1 MKKTIIILAS
11 FLLLALTTQVIA
23 NESLEQ
29 LLKKATIEYAD
40 KKKQELKETVYKKS
54 ILTMYRNIY
63 PHLPKSDREAFN
75 KLGKLGLKARDLN
88 DLVSNLASNDPEVVK
103 KAGEK
108 LAIGIGSSLAKQIK
122 TPGVRD
128 KMSKLLGGVDKI
140 KEIAT
145 VPGSVSG
152 GDKNAG
158 YKFVADMVINAT
170 GGGGIVGFYTT
181 AHGVMKYAKDAYVDA
196 TIEEFYQKF
205 KRTPNRKDL
214 KAYINYGRGNHVA
227 IRDKLIT
234 EKENKLESL
243 GDTSDLPDRLIKHLT
258 QVNEEEFVDRLIT
271 GFKAR
276 KVKEEKDKKAKAYEK
291 KMQEQAKEILKRLD
305 RTAYSKY
312 KEKNWWAKKPI
323 SLSKF
328 LEMVYE
334 NTRNNPRLSVK
345 ETFDLELVSELLSK
359 ELIYGKN
366 SQEYQDTL
374 KSFNKILL
382 GKKILKKIIE
392 PEEKK
397 INKKITK
404 RAGQENCN
412 KEKTAKEKRRCLIMN
427 KLIQLNHTK
436 FIDVLKK
443 LNVKSPDPYLDCLC
457 RNAGY
462 GSSTTRQFYHP
473 GILGKFDER
482 YTCQRPGEPCVVAG
496 FGCGRHPLPTKQ
508 SVIDGCMKTN
518 KIGMTK
524 DKDGKTDPKSG
535 VRLDD
540 FIAKELQKRR

>member
-1 MKKTIIILAS
+1 MKQRIIVLAS
-11 FLLLALTTQVIA
+11 FLLLTLTTQVIA

-29 LLKKATIEYAD
+29 LVKKASIEYAD
-40 KKKQELKETVYKKS
+40 KKKQELKETIYKKS
-54 ILTMYRNIY
+54 ILTIYRKVY
-63 PHLPKSDREAFN
+63 PHLPKSDRKAFN

-88 DLVSNLASNDPEVVK
+88 NLASDLASNDPEVVK

-128 KMSKLLGGVDKI
+128 KMSKLLGGVEKI

-145 VPGSVSG
+145 VLGSVSG

-170 GGGGIVGFYTT
+170 GGGGVVGFYTT

-205 KRTPNRKDL
+205 KKTPNRKDL

-227 IRDKLIT
+227 IRDKIIT
-234 EKENKLESL
+234 EKKNKLESL
-243 GDTSDLPDRLIKHLT
+243 GDTSNLPDKLIKHLT
-258 QVNEEEFVDRLIT
+258 QVDEEEFVDRLIT

-276 KVKEEKDKKAKAYEK
+276 KVKEEKDKKSKVYEK
-291 KMQEQAKEILKRLD
+291 KMQAQAKEILKRFD
-305 RTAYSKY
+305 RTAQSKY
-312 KEKNWWAKKPI
+312 GEKWWIKKPY
-323 SLSKF
+323 SLSRF

-334 NTRNNPRLSVK
+334 NTRKNPRLSAK
-345 ETFDLELVSELLSK
+345 KTHDLELMSELLSK

-374 KSFNKILL
+374 KNFNKIVL
-382 GKKILKKIIE
+382 GRKILKKKIE
-392 PEEKK
+392 SKEKK

-404 RAGQENCN
+404 KVRRESCN
-412 KEKTAKEKRRCLIMN
+412 KEKTAKEKRRCLIMR
-427 KLIQLNHTK
+427 KLIPLNHTK
-436 FIDVLKK
+436 FINVLKK

-462 GSSTTRQFYHP
+462 GSPQTRQFYHP
-473 GILGKFDER
+473 DTLGKYDAR
-482 YTCQRPGEPCVVAG
+482 YSCQHPGEPCVVAG
-496 FGCGRHPLPTKQ
+496 YGCSRHPLPKDRKIRD
-508 SVIDGCMKTN
+508 SCMESNRLNMK
-518 KIGMTK
+518 K
-524 DKDGKTDPKSG
+524 DKNGKIDPKSG

-540 FIAKELQKRR
+540 YIAKELQKGH